1 MSNLGDGKNAT
12 CAAKICRGMRHV
24 CMMTVSLKQAFFYN
38 TTWAELE
45 ASASPILNFLLEF

>member
-24 CMMTVSLKQAFFYN
+24 CMMTVSLKNKEKTLSNGTGF
-38 TTWAELE
+38 
-45 ASASPILNFLLEF
+45 LNV